1 MTFAHPENDK
11 GAQKEKMNNHSRKP
25 QVFTCEREK
34 APERLTHHH
43 GGHGERGYD
52 AAQNRVTKVC
62 DKRVGVKDK
71 TRQKEHEQNNRDA
84 GADQLPPAVKRQ
96 GVFH

>member
-1 MTFAHPENDK
+1 MH
-11 GAQKEKMNNHSRKP
+11 NHSRKP

-34 APERLTHHH
+34 AAEGFAHHH
-43 GGHGERGYD
+43 SGHGERGHD

-62 DKRVGVKDK
+62 DERVGVKNK
-71 TRQKEHEQNNRDA
+71 TRQKEHKQNNRDA